1 MPTIEVLNSVPI
13 GQSVTLTLRKSLTS
27 QDCYILQNRIM
38 LPEPV
43 TLQPDEPFHYSPEAP
58 GHYIIRG
65 ADCEASFD
73 VLSDFDINSGPTL
86 EGGIWFPSAWQAS
99 VNKGYESSVMA
110 MLPQMVRT
118 GSVVYDI
125 GANIGLYAKRFLE
138 LMNQAGYLYCF
149 EPSPLAIH
157 YLSHNLRQ
165 AAGDNYLILPL
176 ALSDRCGKIDLVLN
190 PDNEA
195 LGSMVFDKRG
205 IRIGVSAIKL
215 DVAISR
221 FCLRLPDV
229 IKMDIE
235 AGEMV
240 AIKGMLETIEK
251 NRPVLIFELHGQAAA
266 KETLKYLDA
275 YRWQVPGED
284 RYYSAQ
290 ELSNVFPESCVQ
302 VIGRAED

>member
-1 MPTIEVLNSVPI
+1 
-13 GQSVTLTLRKSLTS
+13 
-27 QDCYILQNRIM
+27 M

-43 TLQPDEPFHYSPEAP
+43 TLQPDEPFHYRPEAP

-73 VLSDFDINSGPTL
+73 VLSDFDINSGPML
-86 EGGIWFPSAWQAS
+86 EGGIWCPSAWQAS

-125 GANIGLYAKRFLE
+125 GANIGVYAKRFLE
-138 LMNQAGYLYCF
+138 LINRAGYLYCF

-165 AAGDNYLILPL
+165 AAGGNYLILPL
-176 ALSDRCGKIDLVLN
+176 ALADRCGTIELVLN
-190 PDNEA
+190 PDNEG

-205 IRIGVSAIKL
+205 IRVGVSAITL

-221 FCLRLPDV
+221 FSLLPPDV

-240 AIKGMLETIEK
+240 AIEGMLETIK
-251 NRPVLIFELHGQAAA
+251 HHRPALIFELHGQDAA
-266 KETLKYLDA
+266 KETLKYLEA
-275 YRWQVPGED
+275 YRWQLPGED

-290 ELSNVFPESCVQ
+290 ELSDIFPESCLQ
-302 VIGRAED
+302 VIGRAEN